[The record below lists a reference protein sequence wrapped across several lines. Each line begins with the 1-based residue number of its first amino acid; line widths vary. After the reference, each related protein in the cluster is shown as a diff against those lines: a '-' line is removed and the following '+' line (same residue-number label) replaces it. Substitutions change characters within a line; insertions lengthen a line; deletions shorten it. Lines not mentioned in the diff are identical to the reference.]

1 MCKAA
6 VQGLGLRKH
15 FLNLFILAGDYY
27 LSVDMNIYIYI
38 CIRNIH
44 ILYAHTY
51 TVTYS
56 FINIGTMTM
65 AMWLLTKILNVY
77 LVLS

>member
-15 FLNLFILAGDYY
+15 FLNLFVLAGDYY
-27 LSVDMNIYIYI
+27 LSVDI